1 MDMSH
6 RMVIPTLLL
15 FVLFIGEGHNGC
27 PELQCGNGP
36 RIRFP
41 FRLKDRQPDQHCGY
55 PGFDLHCSHN
65 NDTVLELA
73 SSVKA
78 FVNSIDY
85 ESQFINVTVSDN
97 CFPWNIPGLHLSPPF
112 QFKNSLYNYSLFNCT
127 PDTYTD
133 YPIPCFS
140 SSRHPVYAI
149 RSDKDINDLP
159 ILSCTK
165 MYSVSSVPDDIWDS
179 FLELTWSEPAK
190 CGRCERKGKKC
201 RFQNNSTDLKTEC
214 FPNKGRSRKIVTTVS
229 ILGSFLLTLVVY
241 ALYHVYR
248 YDKTEK
254 ENQARIEIFLEDYQA
269 LKPTRYSYSD
279 IKKITNQFSEK
290 LGQGAYGTVFK
301 GKFSNE
307 IHVAV
312 KILNS
317 SKGNGEEF
325 INEVGTMGRI
335 HHVNVVRLVGFCAD
349 GFRRALVYE
358 FLPNESLE
366 KFISSVDSNRFLGW
380 EKLQDIALGIAKGIE
395 YLHQGCDQR
404 ILHFDIKPHNIL
416 LDQNFNPKISD
427 FGLAKLCAKDQ
438 SAVSMTT
445 ARGTMGYIAPEVF
458 SRNFG
463 SVSYKS
469 DVYSF
474 GILLLE
480 MVGGRKNVDVTVEN
494 TSQIYFP
501 EWIYNLLEQKDDLR
515 VYVEDNGDAK
525 IAKKLAIVGLWCI
538 QWHPVDR
545 PSMKVVVQM
554 LEGEGDKLTMPPN
567 PFASTGPTRINVSMH
582 ARRLNQELE
591 VILESE

>member
-1 MDMSH
+1 MDMSP
-6 RMVIPTLLL
+6 IPTLLL
-15 FVLFIGEGHNGC
+15 FVLFTGEGHNGC

-36 RIRFP
+36 PIRFP
-41 FRLKDRQPDQHCGY
+41 FRLKDRQLDQHCGY
-55 PGFDLHCSHN
+55 PGFDLYCSHK

-73 SSVKA
+73 SS
-78 FVNSIDY
+78 IY
-85 ESQFINVTVSDN
+85 N
-97 CFPWNIPGLHLSPPF
+97 CFPWKIPGLHLSFPPF

-127 PDTYTD
+127 PHEDTD
-133 YPIPCFS
+133 YPIPCLNSASTSVLAF
-140 SSRHPVYAI
+140 
-149 RSDKDINDLP
+149 RSDDDIDDLP

-165 MYSVSSVPDDIWDS
+165 MYTVSSVPYDIRS
-179 FLELTWSEPAK
+179 SSLELTWSGPK
-190 CGRCERKGKKC
+190 CGHCEGKGKIC
-201 RFQNNSTDLKTEC
+201 RFENNSTDLKTEC
-214 FPNKGRSRKIVTTVS
+214 FDPDKDKAIKLIMLKYFTGRSRKIMTTVS

-241 ALYHVYR
+241 ALYRVYR

-254 ENQARIEIFLEDYQA
+254 ENQARIEIFLEDYKA
-269 LKPTRYSYSD
+269 LKPTRYSYND
-279 IKKITNQFSEK
+279 VKRITNQFTEK

-312 KILNS
+312 KILNG

-358 FLPNESLE
+358 FVANDSVE

-416 LDQNFNPKISD
+416 LDQNFNPKISN

-438 SAVSMTT
+438 SAMSMTT

-480 MVGGRKNVDVTVEN
+480 MVGGRKNVDVTMEN
-494 TSQIYFP
+494 TSQLYFP
-501 EWIYNLLEQKDDLR
+501 EWIYNLLEQKEDLR
-515 VYVEDNGDAK
+515 VYVEGNGDAK
-525 IAKKLAIVGLWCI
+525 IARNLAIVGLWCI
-538 QWHPVDR
+538 QWHPVDC

-567 PFASTGPTRINVSMH
+567 PFASTNPTRTNVSMP
-582 ARRLNQELE
+582 ARHLNQELE

>member
-1 MDMSH
+1 MDMSP
-6 RMVIPTLLL
+6 RMVIPTLLS
-15 FVLFIGEGHNGC
+15 FVLFFGEGHNGC

-55 PGFDLHCSHN
+55 PGFDLYCSHN

-78 FVNSIDY
+78 FVDSIDY

-127 PDTYTD
+127 PDTYID

-149 RSDKDINDLP
+149 RSDRDINDLP

-165 MYSVSSVPDDIWDS
+165 MYSVSSVPYYIWYNPI
-179 FLELTWSEPAK
+179 LELTWSEPAQ

-254 ENQARIEIFLEDYQA
+254 ENQAGIEFFLEDYQA

-279 IKKITNQFSEK
+279 IKKITNQFTEK

-538 QWHPVDR
+538 QWHLVDR

-567 PFASTGPTRINVSMH
+567 PFASTGPTRINVSMP
-582 ARRLNQELE
+582 ARRLN
-591 VILESE
+591 